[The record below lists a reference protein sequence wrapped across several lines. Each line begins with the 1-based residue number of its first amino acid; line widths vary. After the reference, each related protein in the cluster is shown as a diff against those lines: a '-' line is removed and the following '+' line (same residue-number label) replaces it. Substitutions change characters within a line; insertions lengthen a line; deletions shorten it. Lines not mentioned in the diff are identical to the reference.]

1 MIFASQIN
9 CRFFCEN
16 LPPLAARRAKAL
28 LFITQGTFAK
38 HWQQSIIHI
47 SRSKDESMLCNFP
60 SRLVKIF
67 KRNERNET
75 LLTFWAVRGR
85 LRATEAAKRADNID
99 ILEFNLLN
107 REILFVTEFVF
118 LSLDDFPMS
127 FRRTRSRSEFA
138 VERTEWR
145 HWRRTFVLYRRFD
158 LKSMACIICGRQGC
172 NLEDFRGQP
181 LGIVIMQSL
190 GDVRRAEFASQ
201 NRVRSLFGLCT
212 SRSDWD
218 ALRSSLFKL
227 AALPVYGPI
236 LLIVI

>member
-1 MIFASQIN
+1 MIFSSQIN
-9 CRFFCEN
+9 CRIFCEN
-16 LPPLAARRAKAL
+16 LPPSTARRAKAHL
-28 LFITQGTFAK
+28 VITQGSFAK
-38 HWQQSIIHI
+38 HWQQSINHI

-60 SRLVKIF
+60 SRLVKIL

-138 VERTEWR
+138 VERTELR
-145 HWRRTFVLYRRFD
+145 HWHRTFVLYRRFN
-158 LKSMACIICGRQGC
+158 LEPMACIICGRQGC

-181 LGIVIMQSL
+181 FANVILQSL
-190 GDVRRAEFASQ
+190 GNVRRAELTSQ
-201 NRVRSLFGLCT
+201 NLVRRSLF
-212 SRSDWD
+212 W
-218 ALRSSLFKL
+218 F
-227 AALPVYGPI
+227 VYFYNPI
-236 LLIVI
+236 ESETP